1 MAAATASTS
10 TARPDSLSW
19 SKSLVAI
26 PSSFTVEKVDSYYAA
41 RKTSERNKRR
51 SYKFVTESYVEA
63 SSLETASLLRRH
75 ATFVVVRGRC
85 YRSQK
90 KSGRPYGVTATF
102 SEDGS
107 VWASSCECA
116 AKEGLCNH
124 ALALL
129 RLVVLL
135 KKQGYEEPPPEVACT
150 ELPQQWRR
158 PRGSQ
163 IPATSVAEVDWRAVR
178 DGGSSKPRGSR
189 LYDARKRPRDLS
201 EMQDAIH
208 RLGSDLCALGDSPF
222 AKHLRT
228 VQILGTES
236 KFGMVPVGSPLS
248 YQQPTSPHGFATY
261 TSPNIAL
268 RSRDLSN
275 SSPCW
280 PVLFSSASTYEP
292 ATQSLSDAETSLLQE
307 LVLTPAG
314 ARRLE
319 KNSRQ
324 QAKSATWRAAR
335 KDRLTA
341 SSFGVVLMRESWTA
355 IGLRNLVQVRDLSRV
370 RAIQHGIKHEPQA
383 VQHYRRALHSLGHD
397 VEISACGLLVDPAC
411 PWLGASPD
419 RLVYDPTEA
428 VPHGVVE
435 VKCPYTIWD
444 CAEPDSKSFYM
455 VKDSAGVYRLSRDHH
470 YYFQLLGQMALSDSL
485 WGDFVVYCKHFLIVE
500 RISFSLPDWVRC
512 KEALDT
518 FYFATLLPY
527 LVEQRNRSTV

>member
-1 MAAATASTS
+1 MATMAAATGSTS
-10 TARPDSLSW
+10 TAGRPDSLSW

-26 PSSFTVEKVDSYYAA
+26 PSSFTEEKVNSYYAA

-135 KKQGYEEPPPEVACT
+135 KRQGYEEPPP
-150 ELPQQWRR
+150 
-158 PRGSQ
+158 
-163 IPATSVAEVDWRAVR
+163 
-178 DGGSSKPRGSR
+178 K
-189 LYDARKRPRDLS
+189 
-201 EMQDAIH
+201 
-208 RLGSDLCALGDSPF
+208 
-222 AKHLRT
+222 
-228 VQILGTES
+228 
-236 KFGMVPVGSPLS
+236 
-248 YQQPTSPHGFATY
+248 
-261 TSPNIAL
+261 
-268 RSRDLSN
+268 
-275 SSPCW
+275 
-280 PVLFSSASTYEP
+280 
-292 ATQSLSDAETSLLQE
+292 E

-319 KNSRQ
+319 RNSRQ

-383 VQHYRRALHSLGHD
+383 VQQYRRALHSLGHN
-397 VEISACGLLVDPAC
+397 VETSSCGLLVDPAS

-419 RLVYDPTEA
+419 RLVFDPTEA

-470 YYFQLLGQMALSDSL
+470 YYFQLLGQMALSGSL

-527 LVEQRNRSTV
+527 LVQQRNRSNV

>member
-1 MAAATASTS
+1 MC
-10 TARPDSLSW
+10 
-19 SKSLVAI
+19 
-26 PSSFTVEKVDSYYAA
+26 
-41 RKTSERNKRR
+41 
-51 SYKFVTESYVEA
+51 
-63 SSLETASLLRRH
+63 RH

-158 PRGSQ
+158 PRGPQ

-292 ATQSLSDAETSLLQE
+292 ATQSLSDAETSLLQVI
-307 LVLTPAG
+307 LLFRILNLHMSTYRVFHSRPASD
-314 ARRLE
+314 ALWVCRHLC
-319 KNSRQ
+319 
-324 QAKSATWRAAR
+324 
-335 KDRLTA
+335 
-341 SSFGVVLMRESWTA
+341 
-355 IGLRNLVQVRDLSRV
+355 VRTSRV
-370 RAIQHGIKHEPQA
+370 AA
-383 VQHYRRALHSLGHD
+383 VVPAALCSGCWCFRQP
-397 VEISACGLLVDPAC
+397 CG
-411 PWLGASPD
+411 
-419 RLVYDPTEA
+419 
-428 VPHGVVE
+428 
-435 VKCPYTIWD
+435 
-444 CAEPDSKSFYM
+444 
-455 VKDSAGVYRLSRDHH
+455 
-470 YYFQLLGQMALSDSL
+470 
-485 WGDFVVYCKHFLIVE
+485 
-500 RISFSLPDWVRC
+500 FSH
-512 KEALDT
+512 A
-518 FYFATLLPY
+518 
-527 LVEQRNRSTV
+527 